1 MTRRSNQVNKV
12 KWMLLLFLAIGLF
25 ITALFTGRLILN
37 GIVIILAIYIY
48 KYGNPIL
55 FKEYDE
61 KRGKQLAESRVV
73 QEAVQETLQS
83 KKLFRKTKEDI

>member
-25 ITALFTGRLILN
+25 ITALFTGQLILN

-61 KRGKQLAESRVV
+61 KRRKQLAESRVV

-83 KKLFRKTKEDI
+83 KKMFRKTKEDI

>member
-1 MTRRSNQVNKV
+1 MTKPTNQVSKV

-25 ITALFTGRLILN
+25 IMALFTGYLFLN
-37 GIVIILAIYIY
+37 VIVIGLAVYIY

-61 KRGKQLAESRVV
+61 KRRKQLAESRVI

-83 KKLFRKTKEDI
+83 KKLFKKTKEDV